1 MVILIQGGVIM
12 KQISD
17 NDLEKIKGGDSLSA
31 GVINGIVKIIQTL
44 YDAGT
49 GFGGAIRRM
58 HDDDLCPTK

>member
-12 KQISD
+12 KEVSD
-17 NDLEKIKGGDSLSA
+17 NELEKIIGGDSLSA
-31 GVINGIVKIIQTL
+31 GVVNGIVKIIQTL